1 MSNSISRL
9 QQEAFGQIVDNP
21 VISKRL
27 AGSLPKFAGLMALAL
42 SMGALS
48 IDAHAD
54 QKTGQRIAGVLGT
67 LGAVN
72 YMADNR
78 NAGKALAAGAVGAYA
93 GSRIGKGGG
102 ATAGAVVGGLLS
114 YGVVAGAQRQ
124 REEQQY
130 YQEQQRFQGVNPVT
144 YPGQG
149 YNQGYN
155 GYGNRGNIAAN
166 GHDYRNG
173 GYSNGDGYNNRYN
186 NGYNNQNRYP
196 QQRQQVQPRDPILYE
211 VVGQRGFFVTEV
223 NSLSMQQ
230 FRGAS
235 VGSRSL
241 DEDSQVSRQIN
252 VSFHNYANSYRDL
265 DRAHARYQE
274 VAYQHELDNNRVRR
288 QMQYSTDPNG
298 TAYVNQDYNRSNQLN
313 QAINE
318 LKRAATD
325 YGVKKGT
332 FFANADNASFEG
344 FNVTPYAEATQYMN
358 PNPEIKA
365 VLNGTQYPKL
375 RQDRVAFSLR

>member
-1 MSNSISRL
+1 MSHSLNRL
-9 QQEAFGQIVDNP
+9 QQEAFGQIVDSP
-21 VISKRL
+21 TLSKRL
-27 AGSLPKFAGLMALAL
+27 AGSLPKFAGLMVLAL
-42 SMGALS
+42 SMGSLS
-48 IDAHAD
+48 SQAHAD

-72 YMADNR
+72 YMADNKDT
-78 NAGKALAAGAVGAYA
+78 GKALGAAAVGAYA
-93 GSRIGKGGG
+93 GSRIGKGNG
-102 ATAGAVVGGLLS
+102 ATLASVAGGMLA
-114 YGVVAGAQRQ
+114 YGVVSGAQRQ
-124 REEQQY
+124 RDEQAQW
-130 YQEQQRFQGVNPVT
+130 QQQQRLGGVNPVT
-144 YPGQG
+144 Y
-149 YNQGYN
+149 QGYN
-155 GYGNRGNIAAN
+155 GYGNPGNVNAN

-186 NGYNNQNRYP
+186 NGYNNGYNQNRYQP
-196 QQRQQVQPRDPILYE
+196 QRVQPRDPILYE

-230 FRGAS
+230 FRGAT
-235 VGSRSL
+235 VGNRSL
-241 DEDSQVSRQIN
+241 DSDGQVSRQMNI
-252 VSFHNYANSYRDL
+252 SFHNYANSYRDL

-274 VAYQHELDNNRVRR
+274 VAYANELDNNRMRR
-288 QMQYSTDPNG
+288 QMYYSTDPNG
-298 TAYVNQDYNRSNQLN
+298 TIAVDQDYNRSNQLN

-332 FFANADNASFEG
+332 FFANADNAAFEG
-344 FNVTPYAEATQYMN
+344 FNVTPYAEAMQYMN

-365 VLNGTQYPKL
+365 LLNGTQYPKL